1 MDAAWTE
8 LAKLGGSILAILLLA
23 WTAKRM
29 GLGGDIRIRDYD
41 HARRLAEEAVCG
53 FEPIDIV
60 LDRAGI
66 GALMKDASGR
76 HLLIRRHGGQ
86 FVGRLLDGHSD
97 SRLDHHF
104 LTVGTGENAFGKVTL
119 NLGAEAQYWAA
130 GLRHLA
136 L

>member
-1 MDAAWTE
+1 MNAAWIE
-8 LAKLGGSILAILLLA
+8 LAKLIGSILAILLLA

-29 GLGGDIRIRDYD
+29 GLGGDIRIRDND

-53 FEPIDIV
+53 FEPTDIV

-66 GALMKDASGR
+66 GALMKDNAGR
-76 HLLIRRHGGQ
+76 HLLIRRHGAQ
-86 FVGRLLDGHSD
+86 FAGRLLDGHSD
-97 SRLDHHF
+97 SRLDQNF
-104 LTVGTGENAFGKVTL
+104 LTIGTGEKAFGKVTL

-136 L
+136 V